1 MKKAALFLAI
11 GTGLLTVS
19 ASASAQTPDVDCK
32 NAENQVEMNYCAEQE
47 LDDADQLLNDVWRKT
62 KATAARID
70 KDAAQS
76 GEPKGNEAALLK
88 AQRAWIDYRD
98 NTCEAESYPYR
109 SGTIYSQ
116 IKFSCLSRVTGV
128 RTQDLKQMYTDF
140 EE

>member
-1 MKKAALFLAI
+1 MKRSALFLAV
-11 GTGLLTVS
+11 GVGLLA

-47 LDDADQLLNDVWRKT
+47 LDDADQLLNEVWRKT
-62 KATAARID
+62 KATAAQLD

-98 NTCEAESYPYR
+98 NTCEAESFPYR

-116 IKFSCLSRVTGV
+116 IKFSCLSRITGV
-128 RTQDLKQMYTDF
+128 RTDDLKQMYTDF